1 LDNWYQL
8 DTIRVMAMTLRL
20 TAEDEAILTRLAE
33 QLGMSKQ
40 KALLE
45 AMRMVERES
54 QKKRRVSE
62 ALEFVL
68 THDKELMKRLADA

>member
-1 LDNWYQL
+1 
-8 DTIRVMAMTLRL
+8 MAMTLRL

-33 QLGMSKQ
+33 QLGTSKQ

-54 QKKRRVSE
+54 QKKRRVRE
-62 ALEFVL
+62 ALQFVL
-68 THDKELMKRLADA
+68 THDKELMDRLADA

>member
-1 LDNWYQL
+1 MF
-8 DTIRVMAMTLRL
+8 MAMTLRL
-20 TAEDEAILTRLAE
+20 TEEDEVILTRLAE

-54 QKKRRVSE
+54 RKKRRVNE
-62 ALEFVL
+62 ALQFVL
-68 THDKELMKRLADA
+68 THDKELMDRLADA

>member
-1 LDNWYQL
+1 M
-8 DTIRVMAMTLRL
+8 VMAMTLRL
-20 TAEDEAILTRLAE
+20 TDEDEVILTRLAE

-54 QKKRRVSE
+54 RKKRRVSE
-62 ALEFVL
+62 ALQFVL
-68 THDKELMKRLADA
+68 THDKELMDRLADA

>member
-1 LDNWYQL
+1 MDNWYQL

>member
-1 LDNWYQL
+1 M
-8 DTIRVMAMTLRL
+8 VMAMTLRL
-20 TAEDEAILTRLAE
+20 TEEDEIILTRLAE

-54 QKKRRVSE
+54 RKKRRVNE
-62 ALEFVL
+62 ALQFVL
-68 THDKELMKRLADA
+68 THDKELMDRLADA

>member
-1 LDNWYQL
+1 
-8 DTIRVMAMTLRL
+8 MTLRL

>member
-1 LDNWYQL
+1 M
-8 DTIRVMAMTLRL
+8 VMAMTLRL
-20 TAEDEAILTRLAE
+20 TEEDEVILTRLAE

-54 QKKRRVSE
+54 RKKRRVNE
-62 ALEFVL
+62 ALQFVL
-68 THDKELMKRLADA
+68 THDKELMDRLADA

>member
-1 LDNWYQL
+1 
-8 DTIRVMAMTLRL
+8 MAMTLRL

>member
-1 LDNWYQL
+1 M
-8 DTIRVMAMTLRL
+8 VMAMTLRL
-20 TAEDEAILTRLAE
+20 TEEDEVILTRLAE

-54 QKKRRVSE
+54 RKKRRVSE
-62 ALEFVL
+62 ALQFVL
-68 THDKELMKRLADA
+68 THDKELMDRLADA